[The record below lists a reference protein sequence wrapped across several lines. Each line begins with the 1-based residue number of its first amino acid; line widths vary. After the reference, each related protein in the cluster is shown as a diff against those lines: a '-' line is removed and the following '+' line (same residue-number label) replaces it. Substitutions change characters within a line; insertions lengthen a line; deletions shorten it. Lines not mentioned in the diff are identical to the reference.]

1 MKDEVKSKFLTFFI
15 FITIGFIVFAAT
27 LLYWSSIDLRSPNLQ
42 TSDAKMSLRGSIL
55 SADNYIL
62 ANSQRLYKV
71 VVDTRNIDPDK
82 KDLFIKLYCLYTND
96 NENRVRKIIDADN
109 GSVTLSYGIDSKN
122 AEHLRS
128 LAGKLLKLGVFKSY
142 TKSNGIVFLHGM
154 DIVQSGELRVYPYK
168 DTLAPIV
175 GYVRKIEQDAITRR
189 EGVKG
194 IERFYEDRL
203 SYAQDSY
210 IVGYRDAINSIILN
224 KKVKVKEP
232 INGQNIQLS
241 VPLKLQKMVERQ
253 LDLHKERL
261 GAKEIIAVIMDSRT
275 GQILS
280 LADSN
285 RYDANSFKKED
296 YPYLNIQAA
305 EYAYEPGSVMK
316 PIVYALLLKNGKVT
330 PNDIVRTHGGK
341 YTLGKYTITDE
352 HRFESDWISAKNVIV
367 YSSNIG
373 MTQLAQKM
381 DPEPYYSGLK
391 TFGFG
396 SRTGMD
402 LAHENVGEIP
412 SINNFA
418 AETIRG
424 SVGYGYSLNVNFLQL
439 IKAFNVF
446 NNNGLMVNP
455 KIASYIIDK
464 QNIRHDI
471 KNDESVKV
479 IDEDIAAII
488 QKTLIETVKEGTG
501 TKAFVSGIVVGGKTG
516 TAQIAQGGVY
526 HRRYNSSFIGFAND
540 NEGAKYTIGVL
551 VVEPSRSYFGSQSAA
566 PIFKDIVTT
575 MIEDGKLRPALTE

>member
-1 MKDEVKSKFLTFFI
+1 M
-15 FITIGFIVFAAT
+15 GFIVFVAT

-55 SADNYIL
+55 SADNYML

-71 VVDTRNIDPDK
+71 VVDTRNIDPEK
-82 KDLFIKLYCLYTND
+82 KELFIKLYCLYTND
-96 NENRVRKIIDADN
+96 NEDRVRKIIDNDN
-109 GSVTLSYGIDSKN
+109 SSVTLSYGIDSKN
-122 AEHLRS
+122 AEHLQS

-142 TKSNGIVFLHGM
+142 TKPNGIVFLHGM
-154 DIVQSGELRVYPYK
+154 DIIQSGELRVYPYK

-175 GYVRKIEQDAITRR
+175 GYVRKIEQDTITRR

-203 SYAQDSY
+203 SFAQDSY

-241 VPLKLQKMVERQ
+241 IPLKLQKMIERQ
-253 LDLHKERL
+253 LDLHQKRL
-261 GAKEIIAVIMDSRT
+261 EAKEIIAVIMDSRT

-280 LADSN
+280 LASSN
-285 RYDANSFKKED
+285 RYDVNSFKKEE

-316 PIVYALLLKNGKVT
+316 PIVYALLLKSGKAT
-330 PNDIVRTHGGK
+330 PNDIVRTYGGK
-341 YTLGKYTITDE
+341 YSMGKYTIADE
-352 HRFESDWISAKNVIV
+352 HRFESEWISAKNVIV

-373 MTQLAQKM
+373 MAQLAQKM
-381 DPEPYYSGLK
+381 EPEPYYSGLK
-391 TFGFG
+391 SFGLG
-396 SRTGMD
+396 SKTGID
-402 LAHENVGEIP
+402 LAYENAGEMP
-412 SINNFA
+412 SVNDFTK
-418 AETIRG
+418 ETIR
-424 SVGYGYSLNVNFLQL
+424 STIGYGYSLNVNFLQL

-455 KIASYIIDK
+455 KIASYVIDK

-471 KNDESVKV
+471 KNDEPVKV
-479 IDEDIAAII
+479 ISENIATIV

-501 TKAFVSGIVVGGKTG
+501 IKAFVDGVIVGGKTG

-526 HRRYNSSFIGFAND
+526 HKRYNSSFIGFAND
-540 NEGAKYTIGVL
+540 DDGAKFTIGVL
-551 VVEPSRSYFGSQSAA
+551 VIEPNRNYFGSQSAA
-566 PIFKDIVTT
+566 PIFKDIVIG
-575 MIEDGKLRPALTE
+575 MIEDGKLHSVLVR